1 MPKKL
6 NSITVEEML
15 PFHQERWQLI
25 MRRRSL
31 AAKDEIVRE
40 LCGIAEKKK
49 VTLYGLTNTILE
61 QAIRAYEMGEDLP
74 EIMREYS
81 AIKMAKQ
88 NRCVLIP
95 ERIWYLVLEKSFKN
109 KDALIK
115 EAFHESGLWYGKY
128 LSTILDDPASTKAIQ
143 NVFTTVFWNVSA
155 LDVSQAGNRIIVRCI
170 EPNFTDSHTE
180 LQSTMLEGIMSS
192 LGYVVNE
199 RKVARGLITLTLT
212 KNLARKGG

>member
-1 MPKKL
+1 
-6 NSITVEEML
+6 
-15 PFHQERWQLI
+15 

-31 AAKDEIVRE
+31 AAKEEIVKE
-40 LCGIAEKKK
+40 LCGIAEEKK
-49 VTLYGLTNTILE
+49 VTLYGLTNAILE

-88 NRCVLIP
+88 NRCLLIP

-109 KDALIK
+109 KDASLK

-128 LSTILDDPASTKAIQ
+128 LSAILEDSASTQAIQ
-143 NVFTTVFWNVSA
+143 SALSTIFLNVSA
-155 LDVSQAGNRIIVRCI
+155 LNVSHFGDRIILRCI
-170 EPNFTDSHTE
+170 EPNFTDLHTQ
-180 LQSTMLEGIMSS
+180 LQSTMLEGIMNS
-192 LGYVVNE
+192 LGYMVNE

-212 KNLARKGG
+212 KDPARKGG